1 MKRLIPFVLLA
12 TGCWDGVEPF
22 PELSGV
28 WFDTLVVNGSRYEWV
43 LALEE
48 FDGDIVGRYRL
59 LDLSDSF
66 FPVEG
71 DVEGRYGHPDVTM
84 ELTVY
89 RKNALICSFEGAV
102 SRDFEV
108 LDGLLFCHT
117 DAGEPAYIA
126 PMYFEKLKGM
136 DDGRR

>member
-1 MKRLIPFVLLA
+1 
-12 TGCWDGVEPF
+12 
-22 PELSGV
+22 
-28 WFDTLVVNGSRYEWV
+28 
-43 LALEE
+43 
-48 FDGDIVGRYRL
+48 
-59 LDLSDSF
+59 
-66 FPVEG
+66 
-71 DVEGRYGHPDVTM
+71 M

-117 DAGEPAYIA
+117 NAGEPAYIA

-136 DDGRR
+136 GDGQR